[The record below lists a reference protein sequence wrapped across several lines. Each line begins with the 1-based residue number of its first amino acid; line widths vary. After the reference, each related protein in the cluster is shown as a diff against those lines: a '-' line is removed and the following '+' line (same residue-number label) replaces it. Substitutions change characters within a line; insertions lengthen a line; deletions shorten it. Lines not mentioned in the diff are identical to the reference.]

1 MTPEEYEQQVAEYF
15 TELGYDVKL
24 SSYTN
29 DYGVDVFAS
38 KGKER
43 IAIQAKMYGSGIRP
57 INRQMVMELCGAMH
71 YFDCTSAKFVTDGR
85 ILDDAKQVADKLHI
99 EIISLIPNNNF
110 KSSKLDDNSFSN
122 IWEQYVVPLE
132 GKTIKKEN
140 GKTNKIVSVDWSG
153 IKRITSNGKIGTIKI
168 EIFKLVINHLKEHKE
183 ITRKAINEEYLGR
196 ASSGICLILSQLPF
210 IDYVK
215 TRPSKLVWKK

>member
-15 TELGYDVKL
+15 TKQGYDVEL
-24 SSYTN
+24 SPYTN

-38 KGKER
+38 KGEEK

-71 YFDCTSAKFVTDGR
+71 YFDCNSAKFVTDGR
-85 ILDDAKQVADKLHI
+85 ILSDAKKVADKLNI
-99 EIISLIPNNNF
+99 EIIALKPKENLVISKSNN
-110 KSSKLDDNSFSN
+110 DSFSN
-122 IWEQYVVPLE
+122 IWEVYVMPLE

-140 GKTNKIVSVDWSG
+140 GKENKIVSVDWSG
-153 IKRITSNGKIGTIKI
+153 IKRTTSNGKTGTIKI

-210 IDYVK
+210 IEYIK
-215 TRPSKLVWKK
+215 TKPSKLVWRK